1 MGSVAIFKGKLVKF
15 LAKAGILIPKRL
27 QSDRSLTPDQGE
39 TAFNTTTNK
48 LEVYNGTS
56 WQSLS
61 ESGTLAHPTSNST
74 FEYQTWNTLTAPNG
88 PLTGTENTAIGV
100 NAGNSITNGGHNTA
114 IGYNAATAIG
124 NSSFNT
130 AIGSLSMSNLA
141 GSNATSFGNTGIGWG
156 SLFTLTSG
164 IKNVGIGYLS
174 GNSLDST
181 SSYNTCINTSGA
193 QISTVLKGTV
203 TIGRDYDAN
212 IDDSAEA
219 VATANNDFVLGT
231 SLHNYKLPG
240 KVVTPVTLAAQ
251 NEIRFA
257 DADSSNY
264 VGFKAQTT
272 VTSNEVYELPTV
284 TGTVGQV
291 LGISSIPAT
300 GTTRLAWTSASGGTG
315 TLVHPTTNSTFEYG
329 AANVSLGVPT
339 GGTSNTVIGVT
350 AGSSL
355 TTGTTNTLFGYRAG
369 NLLTSQSNNVAIGS
383 EALAESISSGNTAIG
398 QYAGRLLVG
407 GNNVLIGR
415 ESGSTLTDSAG
426 SFNNTFV
433 GSLSGWSLTLG
444 SENVALGRNAFSN
457 ASSGSFNTFINS
469 TGPSGAIS
477 GAVAIGKDTAGTNA
491 AVTANN
497 DFVLGT
503 SLHNYKLPGT
513 IVTDTKISVNSSS
526 NALRITQTGTGN
538 ALVVEDSASTDT
550 TPFVIT
556 NSGKVLMGSTT
567 LPSLSGDLTI
577 VGSNG
582 LSPSIVLN
590 RNSNDAFSTYLRF
603 DKTRAGAKVE
613 NGDRIGN
620 IEFSGDDG
628 FDTLR
633 NVADIDVFVDGST
646 AAGFPGRIVFSTSPI
661 NGLSAIE
668 RMRIDSAGVVTFT
681 GSLKFKNALTT
692 TTAAS
697 TIASATTIAP
707 TAYITF
713 VSGTTAIATITAP
726 STMTGGGGQIVLIP
740 TGAWTTN
747 TTGNI
752 ALATTAV
759 VNRALTLTY
768 DSTTTKW
775 YPSY

>member
-48 LEVYNGTS
+48 LEVYDGTS

-61 ESGTLAHPTSNST
+61 
-74 FEYQTWNTLTAPNG
+74 Q
-88 PLTGTENTAIGV
+88 
-100 NAGNSITNGGHNTA
+100 
-114 IGYNAATAIG
+114 
-124 NSSFNT
+124 
-130 AIGSLSMSNLA
+130 
-141 GSNATSFGNTGIGWG
+141 
-156 SLFTLTSG
+156 
-164 IKNVGIGYLS
+164 
-174 GNSLDST
+174 
-181 SSYNTCINTSGA
+181 
-193 QISTVLKGTV
+193 
-203 TIGRDYDAN
+203 
-212 IDDSAEA
+212 
-219 VATANNDFVLGT
+219 
-231 SLHNYKLPG
+231 
-240 KVVTPVTLAAQ
+240 
-251 NEIRFA
+251 
-257 DADSSNY
+257 
-264 VGFKAQTT
+264 
-272 VTSNEVYELPTV
+272 
-284 TGTVGQV
+284 
-291 LGISSIPAT
+291 
-300 GTTRLAWTSASGGTG
+300 TG
-315 TLVHPTTNSTFEYG
+315 TLVHPNSSSTVEYG
-329 AANVSLGVPT
+329 ENTTFTSPGNTLYGVDAGNSLT
-339 GGTSNTVIGVT
+339 GGGGNTFIGTS
-350 AGSSL
+350 AGNNSANGML
-355 TTGTTNTLFGYRAG
+355 NVAVGYECLITNTSG
-369 NLLTSQSNNVAIGS
+369 NSNVAIGQQTLYANNIAS
-383 EALAESISSGNTAIG
+383 SNVGVGSYALQQFDSDTLPPFGNGFNVGVGQAALQNLTA
-398 QYAGRLLVG
+398 
-407 GNNVLIGR
+407 GNNNTGIGP
-415 ESGSTLTDSAG
+415 SAG
-426 SFNNTFV
+426 TALQKGVYNTFV
-433 GSLSGWSLTLG
+433 NTAGGLGNSLIVSGT
-444 SENVALGRNAFSN
+444 
-457 ASSGSFNTFINS
+457 
-469 TGPSGAIS
+469 
-477 GAVAIGKDTAGTNA
+477 VAIGKDNAGTNA
-491 AVTANN
+491 VVTANN

-661 NGLSAIE
+661 NGFSAIE

-681 GSLKFKNALTT
+681 GSLKFNNALTT
-692 TTAAS
+692 TTSAS